1 MVPRLDPLARIE
13 EDATGRDLLE
23 RFRQWLRDRHLP
35 ITRQRDL
42 VAQAVFTGAGHLS
55 ADGIQRR
62 LHGRGH
68 RIGTA
73 TIYRSLEVLVQCG
86 LVRAHDFG
94 EGFKRYEAA
103 HSPTQHGHLI
113 CSRCAAVTEF
123 STERL
128 DRALAIVADEHDFQH
143 HKHRVELHGMCRT
156 CREADI
162 GAIVR
167 AGRR

>member
-1 MVPRLDPLARIE
+1 MPD
-13 EDATGRDLLE
+13 DAVRGELLE

-42 VAQAVFTGAGHLS
+42 VARAVFSGGGHLS
-55 ADGIQRR
+55 VDGIQRR
-62 LHGRGH
+62 LRGQGH
-68 RIGTA
+68 RVGTA
-73 TIYRSLEVLVQCG
+73 TIYRSLDVLVQCG

-94 EGFKRYEAA
+94 EGFKRYEPML
-103 HSPTQHGHLI
+103 SPAQHGHLI
-113 CSRCAAVTEF
+113 CGRCGTVTEF

-128 DRALAIVADEHDFQH
+128 ERALAIVADEHGFQH
-143 HKHRVELHGMCRT
+143 QRHRVELHGLCRA

-167 AGRR
+167 AGRAR